1 MTRFA
6 IDSSALVTW
15 ILRESRWVT
24 VDRLLMNPDAD
35 PVLPGPGLAEVAF
48 VARRRGNT
56 ATPPEIFRALT
67 GIGVRVVPSTEA
79 DLLTAA
85 ELLELS
91 VGLASA
97 ETGRQ
102 PGTLSLGDA
111 LILATAER
119 LAVPVVTRDR
129 YWRSFVDLTGRPVT
143 VVTI

>member
-6 IDSSALVTW
+6 VDSSALVTW
-15 ILRESRWVT
+15 ILREPRWET

-35 PVLPGPGLAEVAF
+35 PVLPGPGLAEVTF

-56 ATPPEIFRALT
+56 STRQEIFRALT
-67 GIGVRVVPSTEA
+67 GIGVRVVPSTED

-85 ELLELS
+85 ELLELA
-91 VGLASA
+91 VGPAMSGTGSRPSA
-97 ETGRQ
+97 
-102 PGTLSLGDA
+102 LSLGDA

-129 YWRSFVDLTGRPVT
+129 YWRTFVDLTGRPIT